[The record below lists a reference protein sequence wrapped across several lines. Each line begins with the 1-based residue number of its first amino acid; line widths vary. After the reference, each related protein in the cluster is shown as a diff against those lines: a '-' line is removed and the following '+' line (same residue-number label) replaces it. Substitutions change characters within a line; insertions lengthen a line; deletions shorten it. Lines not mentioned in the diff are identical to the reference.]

1 MKTGRRT
8 LYKKFA
14 VLYQEQKKGLVKV
27 FLLQMILMLL
37 SLCAPYFYG
46 VLIDDVMV
54 SGNLEPIGWI
64 CGGYAVVFAA
74 ETVVTAIHNKVR
86 NATFN
91 QIKLNLRTRIWKVYM
106 NASWHFY
113 GKYGTGDM
121 KERLDQDV
129 DKVELFVNE
138 QMINY
143 FCKGIAGAIY
153 LIAIFKITWKL
164 ALFSLLMIPVAF
176 WLTKRMEKGAGKA
189 WSEYREHYGNYES
202 WLQGS
207 FQKWKEIKTLD
218 AAERQFEKF
227 NSFWEILKPDFYKGT
242 LYFFLNKSFIG
253 FSDFFVTKMNLYF
266 AGGILILHGNLRIGM
281 LFVFMKYYEKFFAAA
296 TELIHANITMTEY
309 RSSLERIT
317 EILAQDE
324 EMGKHRAEVLPVDSV
339 RVDGGARLQNHR
351 MENRDRNF
359 QNYGIRFDRVSF
371 CYSAE
376 MPPVLKDFTLEIP
389 ENLCVVIVGRSGSG
403 KTTLMKLL
411 LGLYENYSGEILI
424 GQKNAWDMVYGDVV
438 AVLQD
443 SVLFNCSIR
452 QNLLYAK
459 PDASKQELTDAC
471 KMACIHDDIM
481 RMPEQYHTVIGE
493 KGRLLSGGQR
503 QRIMIARALLSHP
516 KILIMDEATA
526 ALDSESENRI
536 NQALQRIKGACTMIL
551 IAHRL
556 SAVAVADEVIVLENG
571 TVAER
576 GTFQELVEKDGVFR
590 ELFWNQMV

>member
-14 VLYQEQKKGLVKV
+14 VLFQEQKKGMAKV
-27 FLLQMILMLL
+27 FFLQMILMLF
-37 SLCAPYFYG
+37 SLCAPYLYG
-46 VLIDDVMV
+46 VLIDDVMI
-54 SGNLEPIGWI
+54 SRNLEPLGWI
-64 CGGYAVVFAA
+64 CGGYAVVFAV

-106 NASWHFY
+106 NAQWHFY
-113 GKYGTGDM
+113 GKYGTGDL

-129 DKVELFVNE
+129 DKVELFINE

-153 LIAIFKITWKL
+153 LVAIFKISWKL

-176 WLTKRMEKGAGKA
+176 WLTKRMAKGAGKT

-218 AAERQFEKF
+218 AAEHQFQKF
-227 NSFWEILKPDFYKGT
+227 NGFWKELKPDFYKGT

-266 AGGILILHGNLRIGM
+266 VGGILILHGNLKIGM
-281 LFVFMKYYEKFFAAA
+281 LFVFMKYYEKFFAAV
-296 TELIHANITMTEY
+296 TELIHANITVTEY

-317 EILAQDE
+317 EILTQDWDTK
-324 EMGKHRAEVLPVDSV
+324 KHRAEASLSA
-339 RVDGGARLQNHR
+339 DGGARLKNQQMKNRDCNSQNH
-351 MENRDRNF
+351 
-359 QNYGIRFDRVSF
+359 GIQFKQVSF
-371 CYSAE
+371 CYSAK
-376 MPPVLKDFTLEIP
+376 MRPVLKDLTLEIP
-389 ENLCVVIVGRSGSG
+389 ENQCVALVGKSGNG
-403 KTTLMKLL
+403 KTTLVKLL

-424 GQKNAWDMVYGDVV
+424 GQKEVRDMACGGIA

-443 SVLFNCSIR
+443 GVLFNCSIW

-459 PDASKQELTDAC
+459 PDASEQEMMDAC

-481 RMPEQYHTVIGE
+481 QMPEQYHTIIGE

-503 QRIMIARALLSHP
+503 QRIMIARALLFCP

-526 ALDSESENRI
+526 ALDSESESRI
-536 NQALQRIKGACTMIL
+536 NQAIQRIKGTCTMIL

-556 SAVAVADEVIVLENG
+556 SSVAVADEVIVLENG
-571 TVAER
+571 AVAER
-576 GTFQELVEKDGVFR
+576 GTFQGLMEKDGVFR
-590 ELFWNQMV
+590 ELFRNQMV